1 MPTKKQYM
9 DNHSIIRFDWAAK
22 RLLRNK
28 ANYAVLE
35 GLVTVL
41 LGEKISII
49 EMLESE
55 SNQDSANDKFNRV
68 DIKAKDSKGDIILIE
83 IQLTREWYYLQRVLY
98 GVSKTITEH
107 ISLGSKYEEVKKIY
121 SINILYFDL
130 GKGSDYLYHGTT
142 TFIGVHTKDE
152 LIVRKRD
159 KDAIRTCSPTE
170 IFPEYFLIRVNEFN
184 EVAKTPI
191 EEWMDFLKN
200 NHIKDNTETPGLRE
214 AKEQLR
220 VLQMNDAERKAYDN
234 YLDTI
239 RTQDS
244 VLDTYRTEGLLEGRM
259 IGRAEGRAEGREEGR
274 AEGRAEG
281 REEGRE
287 EGRAEGA
294 RNQSIAIAKEMI
306 KMNLDKSI
314 IKRATGLTD
323 DELDNLT

>member
-1 MPTKKQYM
+1 M

-259 IGRAEGRAEGREEGR
+259 IGRAEGREEGR

-323 DELDNLT
+323 EELDNLT

>member
-1 MPTKKQYM
+1 M

-259 IGRAEGRAEGREEGR
+259 IGREEGR

-281 REEGRE
+281 RE
-287 EGRAEGA
+287 EGA

-323 DELDNLT
+323 EELDNLT

>member
-259 IGRAEGRAEGREEGR
+259 IGREEGR
-274 AEGRAEG
+274 A
-281 REEGRE
+281 EGRE

-323 DELDNLT
+323 EELDNLT

>member
-259 IGRAEGRAEGREEGR
+259 IGR
-274 AEGRAEG
+274 
-281 REEGRE
+281 EEGRE

>member
-1 MPTKKQYM
+1 M

-41 LGEKISII
+41 LGEKIAII

-259 IGRAEGRAEGREEGR
+259 IGREEGRAEGRE
-274 AEGRAEG
+274 
-281 REEGRE
+281 
-287 EGRAEGA
+287 EGA

>member
-142 TFIGVHTKDE
+142 TFIGVHTNDE

-259 IGRAEGRAEGREEGR
+259 IGREEGRE
-274 AEGRAEG
+274 EGRAEG

-323 DELDNLT
+323 EELDSLTQIQE

>member
-1 MPTKKQYM
+1 MYLCPQKKQYM

-259 IGRAEGRAEGREEGR
+259 IGREEGR

-281 REEGRE
+281 RE
-287 EGRAEGA
+287 EGA

-323 DELDNLT
+323 EELDNLT

>member
-1 MPTKKQYM
+1 M
-9 DNHSIIRFDWAAK
+9 DSNNIIRFDWAAK

-49 EMLESE
+49 EILESE
-55 SNQDSANDKFNRV
+55 SNQSSASDKFNRV
-68 DIKAKDSKGDIILIE
+68 DIKAKDSKDNIILIE

-142 TFIGVHTKDE
+142 SFIGVHTNDE

-159 KDAIRTCSPTE
+159 KDVIRTCSPTE

-184 EVAKTPI
+184 DVAKTPI

-220 VLQMNDAERKAYDN
+220 VLQMNDEERKAYDD

-259 IGRAEGRAEGREEGR
+259 IGR
-274 AEGRAEG
+274 
-281 REEGRE
+281 EEGRE
-287 EGRAEGA
+287 EGRKEGRKEGA
-294 RNQSIAIAKEMI
+294 RNNTIAIAKEMK
-306 KMNLDKSI
+306 KMGLDISI
-314 IKRATGLTD
+314 IKQATGLT
-323 DELDNLT
+323 EAEIDNLS